1 MTNQIKINGTQNFM
15 GYDIP
20 IIEGGFGEKCKVI
33 LVKTVAEIHNVKVK
47 ELNKLINNNI
57 DEFEFGVDILDLKTG
72 DFKEPVLELGILTKA
87 EYGNSNNVYLLSEQ
101 GYMSLVQ
108 LMKTEKA
115 KQIRKKLRREY
126 FTMRSIINSNEQIK
140 ANLLLTIYSGGV
152 EGVVASRKLVELET
166 KPLIEQIEKDKP
178 MVEFADHIRQSE
190 DSIDM
195 KEMAKLASKNGVKIG
210 RNNLFKFLREKNVI
224 MFDNEPYQKYIDNDW
239 LELIENTVVLSNGEI
254 KITKKPLVK
263 PKGQI
268 GIVKMLKKYCA

>member
-1 MTNQIKINGTQNFM
+1 MTNEIIIKNNEGVLTVSSLQVAKDFDKNHRHVTEAISSLIKGCAEKSADLFIEASYQHPQNKQWYKYYEITRDGFSLLVM
-15 GYDIP
+15 GFTGKKALEWKLKY
-20 IIEGGFGEKCKVI
+20 IEAFNLMEQ
-33 LVKTVAEIHNVKVK
+33 
-47 ELNKLINNNI
+47 KLLA
-57 DEFEFGVDILDLKTG
+57 V
-72 DFKEPVLELGILTKA
+72 
-87 EYGNSNNVYLLSEQ
+87 
-101 GYMSLVQ
+101 
-108 LMKTEKA
+108 
-115 KQIRKKLRREY
+115 
-126 FTMRSIINSNEQIK
+126 NEK
-140 ANLLLTIYSGGV
+140 ANLLLSIYNGGTEAV
-152 EGVVASRKLVELET
+152 IASKQLVEIET
-166 KPLIEQIEKDKP
+166 KPLVEQIERDKP
-178 MVEFADHIRQSE
+178 MVEFADHIKQSE

>member
-1 MTNQIKINGTQNFM
+1 MTNEIKINGTQNFM

-20 IIEGGFGEKCKVI
+20 IIEGGFGEGCKVI
-33 LVKTVAEIHNVKVK
+33 LVKTIAEIHNVKVK

-72 DFKEPVLELGILTKA
+72 DFKEPVLEFGILTKA

-115 KQIRKKLRREY
+115 KEIRKKLRREY
-126 FTMRSIINSNEQIK
+126 FAMRAIINSNDQMK
-140 ANLLLTIYSGGV
+140 ANLLLTIYGGGV
-152 EGVVASRKLVELET
+152 EGIVASRKLVDLET
-166 KPLIEQIEKDKP
+166 KPLVEQIERDKP
-178 MVEFADHIRQSE
+178 MVEFADHIKQSE

-195 KEMAKLASKNGVKIG
+195 KEMAKFASKNGVKIG

>member
-1 MTNQIKINGTQNFM
+1 MTNEIKINGTQNFM

-20 IIEGGFGEKCKVI
+20 IIEGGFGEKCKC
-33 LVKTVAEIHNVKVK
+33 VAINTIADIHGARLDKLN
-47 ELNKLINNNI
+47 ELIANNI
-57 DEFEFGVDILDLKTG
+57 DEFEIGVDIIDLMSNEKSLNLAKG
-72 DFKEPVLELGILTKA
+72 LGFIT
-87 EYGNSNNVYLLSEQ
+87 NNRQKHCYLLSEQ
-101 GYMSLVQ
+101 GYMLLVGF
-108 LMKTEKA
+108 MKSDKA
-115 KQIRKKLRREY
+115 KQVRKKLRREY
-126 FTMRSIINSNEQIK
+126 FAMRAIINSNEQMK
-140 ANLLLTIYSGGV
+140 ANLLLTIYGGGV
-152 EGVVASRKLVELET
+152 EGVVASRKLVDLEI
-166 KPLIEQIEKDKP
+166 KPLVEQIEIDKP
-178 MVEFADHIRQSE
+178 MMEFADHIKQSE

-195 KEMAKLASKNGVKIG
+195 KEMAKFASKNGVKIG

>member
-1 MTNQIKINGTQNFM
+1 MTNEIIIKNNEGVLTVSSLQVAKDFDKNHRHVTEAISSLIKGCAEKSADLFIEASYQHPQNKQWYKYYEITRDGFSLLVM
-15 GYDIP
+15 GFTGKKALEWKLKY
-20 IIEGGFGEKCKVI
+20 IEAFNLMER
-33 LVKTVAEIHNVKVK
+33 
-47 ELNKLINNNI
+47 KLLA
-57 DEFEFGVDILDLKTG
+57 V
-72 DFKEPVLELGILTKA
+72 
-87 EYGNSNNVYLLSEQ
+87 
-101 GYMSLVQ
+101 
-108 LMKTEKA
+108 
-115 KQIRKKLRREY
+115 
-126 FTMRSIINSNEQIK
+126 NEK
-140 ANLLLTIYSGGV
+140 ANLLLSIYNGGTEAV
-152 EGVVASRKLVELET
+152 IASKQLVEIET
-166 KPLIEQIEKDKP
+166 KPLVEQIERDKP
-178 MVEFADHIRQSE
+178 MVEFADHIKQSE